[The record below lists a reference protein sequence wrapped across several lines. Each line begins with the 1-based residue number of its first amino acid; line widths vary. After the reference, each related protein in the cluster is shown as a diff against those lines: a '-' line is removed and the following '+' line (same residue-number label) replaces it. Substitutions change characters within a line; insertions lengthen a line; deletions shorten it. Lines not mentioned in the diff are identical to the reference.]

1 MLYEQSCSEKFRNI
15 YRKTPVLESLLMKFQ
30 AFFEE
35 HLWTH
40 ASLAIWMENYHTVQV
55 NKVKSLCS

>member
-1 MLYEQSCSEKFRNI
+1 
-15 YRKTPVLESLLMKFQ
+15 MKFQ